1 MAYLNHNIP
10 TQRCFIRNEFLYNH
24 EQGVGDFTS
33 CDVHTVASMEGL
45 TPLFEAFLE
54 NGVNWTRRPINA
66 FCWRKDAPKRNLT
79 DHIYWDCFSNYID
92 VSIRNRLSGLRAQ
105 LITHTGNKLEGEYL
119 FTIDWGFENKA
130 GMLDVSF
137 SETSEHKCAHVF
149 KMDEGNF
156 FAYPNNRIVWYD
168 KAWTFNRL
176 KENPG
181 YKIDQ
186 NIYSVEGKQK
196 YETDNHYFT
205 NFTQL
210 NEGLQN
216 TSTKQILL
224 SGSGRRRTKNLR

>member
-1 MAYLNHNIP
+1 MSYLNHNIP
-10 TQRCFIRNEFLYNH
+10 PQRCFIRNEYLFNH
-24 EQGVGDFTS
+24 EPGINDFTS
-33 CDVHTVASMEGL
+33 CDVHAVASMEGIS
-45 TPLFEAFLE
+45 PLFEAFLE

-66 FCWRKDAPKRNLT
+66 FCWKKNAPKRPLT
-79 DHIYWDCFSNYID
+79 DHIFWDCFSNYID
-92 VSIRNRLSGLRAQ
+92 VSTRNRLSGLRAQ
-105 LITHTGNKLEGEYL
+105 LILASGDKLEGEYL

-149 KMDEGNF
+149 KMDEGNY

-168 KAWTFNRL
+168 KAWTHNRL

-196 YETDNHYFT
+196 YETDDLYFT
-205 NFTQL
+205 NFIKVDESL
-210 NEGLQN
+210 
-216 TSTKQILL
+216 
-224 SGSGRRRTKNLR
+224 